1 MGGAWLVAH
10 RADERRRR
18 CGQLLGE
25 GRRSEG
31 GGPVA
36 RGGGEGGDCGCGI
49 RAEKTNGVGVK
60 NPTDGGDNTLL
71 KGAAGTQR
79 RGGGSGEVGRCVE
92 GLEEG
97 GPSSLLRG

>member
-1 MGGAWLVAH
+1 VGVKNDGRGVASGSPS
-10 RADERRRR
+10 RRTTAA

-36 RGGGEGGDCGCGI
+36 RGGGEGGDYGCGI
-49 RAEKTNGVGVK
+49 RDEKTNGVGVK
-60 NPTDGGDNTLL
+60 NPTDGGDSTLL

-79 RGGGSGEVGRCVE
+79 RGGGSGEVGRRVE

-97 GPSSLLRG
+97 GP